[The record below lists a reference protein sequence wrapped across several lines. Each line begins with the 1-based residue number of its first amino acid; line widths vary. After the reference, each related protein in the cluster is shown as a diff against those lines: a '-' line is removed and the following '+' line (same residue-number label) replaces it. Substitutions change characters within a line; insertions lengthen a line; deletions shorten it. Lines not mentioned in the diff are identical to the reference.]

1 MKLEDNKKEIDEW
14 FDSHTPEELQKKW
27 EKYSHYSGNKR
38 PLHLLY
44 TQLCG
49 DSEPLVCPDCKQPFT
64 KEEIAIKEHCNNCG
78 WEFAN

>member
-1 MKLEDNKKEIDEW
+1 MAGINFIDERGYGRK
-14 FDSHTPEELQKKW
+14 LVAKK
-27 EKYSHYSGNKR
+27 
-38 PLHLLY
+38 PCVY